1 MKDFAVLIA
10 GVQACRA
17 VHDRI
22 LIHPCSIV
30 NFFFLVGCREGKVL
44 FCLFVLLL
52 LINVLT
58 VFYPF
63 INIFFLLYTIR
74 VILIIICA
82 CFVLLNGEVFVIA
95 ILLPSSLS
103 VLMSLQSSLVLS
115 LWKGQAM
122 RYGPFHCSTR
132 EVFTH
137 SLFWLF
143 FPFHSSFSSTNLM
156 NNWEAGPDNE
166 RMLRNRRLPKW
177 H

>member
-63 INIFFLLYTIR
+63 INIFFIIHDKGYFNHHVCVFCSFEWGGFRHRHLTAFVFVSANVVAIF
-74 VILIIICA
+74 ISIIIMERSGDA
-82 CFVLLNGEVFVIA
+82 VWTF
-95 ILLPSSLS
+95 
-103 VLMSLQSSLVLS
+103 SLQHARSV
-115 LWKGQAM
+115 
-122 RYGPFHCSTR
+122 YT
-132 EVFTH
+132 
-137 SLFWLF
+137 
-143 FPFHSSFSSTNLM
+143 
-156 NNWEAGPDNE
+156 
-166 RMLRNRRLPKW
+166 
-177 H
+177 